1 MNINNNFTAFSYAV
15 KYTHKIRVINDYSNA
30 PRPCH
35 NIVFMLKG
43 KGDLITDKQKLT
55 VNAGEI
61 FFIPKNSCYKSEW
74 IPDGKC
80 VFHTVH
86 CNFSVTD
93 DPFYEKKVTL
103 QKIDNT
109 EFLFFYSLVEKMMA
123 NQSENDRVNFSYLSA
138 FYTLLENIVPKIKV
152 LDIKTKAKQISPALI
167 YLENNY
173 TSIIKVEDL
182 ASMCFLS
189 PSRFF
194 YLFKE
199 QTGCSPI
206 AYKNKIAIQHATKT
220 LILEKSKSI
229 ETIAFEYGFES
240 AIYFRRLFKQLTGK
254 TPTEYRKQ
262 VTLI

>member
-1 MNINNNFTAFSYAV
+1 MNINDNFTSFSYAV
-15 KYTHKIRVINDYSNA
+15 KYTHKEKVTNDYSSL

-43 KGDLITDKQKLT
+43 KGELTTNTEKLT

-61 FFIPKNSCYKSEW
+61 FFIPKNSTYKSVW
-74 IPDGKC
+74 LPDNEC

-86 CNFSVTD
+86 CNFSITD
-93 DPFYEKKVTL
+93 DPFYEKIVNL

-109 EFLFFYSLVEKMMA
+109 EFPFFYSLVEKMTA
-123 NQSENDRVNFSYLSA
+123 NQTENERVNFSYLSS
-138 FYTLLENIVPKIKV
+138 FYTLLENLIPKIKV
-152 LDIKTKAKQISPALI
+152 TDLAEKSKQISPALI

-173 TSIIKVEDL
+173 TLSIKVEDL

-194 YLFKE
+194 YLFKK

-206 AYKNKIAIQHATKT
+206 AYKNRVAIQHATKT
-220 LILEKSKSI
+220 LILEKDKSI
-229 ETIAFEYGFES
+229 ETIAFEYGFET

-262 VTLI
+262 VTLM